1 MGESRTIR
9 VAVLGY
15 GAIGARV
22 SKSLDSGEVAG
33 AILAG
38 IITSS
43 PERAASRGYRVITV
57 HEALTDCDLVVECA
71 TGARLRSLGPKLI
84 QGGVDLLPA
93 SLGALAEPNL
103 RKAIMEAGPGRC
115 YLTAGAIGGLDIL
128 GAAAANHGLDSV
140 SLTSTKL
147 ASTLVQPWMSHEQ
160 AERLRNTDKP
170 FALFDGSVQE
180 AIKLF
185 PASLNVGV
193 AIAAAT
199 GMWEEVRVQLV
210 ADPRA
215 ILTNHRIRASG
226 SSGSTTSRLPTSR
239 SPTPPLQAPWSLP
252 HYFEASAALR
262 GHLAHL
268 YDAHLTQ
275 TVQPLSDYRNG
286 LRAYYRVCGNRAR
299 NVSMP
304 C

>member
-22 SKSLDSGEVAG
+22 SEALASGKVAG

-38 IITSS
+38 VITSS
-43 PERAASRGYRVITV
+43 PERATSRGYRVITV
-57 HEALTDCDLVVECA
+57 DEALTESDLVVECA

-103 RKAIMEAGPGRC
+103 RHAIIEAGPGRC

-128 GAAAANHGLDSV
+128 GAAAANGGLERI
-140 SLTSTKL
+140 SLSSTKL

-160 AERLRNTDKP
+160 AERLRTTSEA
-170 FALFDGSVQE
+170 FTLFDGSVHE
-180 AIKLF
+180 AIELF

-193 AIAAAT
+193 ALAAAT
-199 GMWEEVRVQLV
+199 GMWDKVRVQLV
-210 ADPRA
+210 ADPQA
-215 ILTNHRIRASG
+215 ILTNHRVRAAG
-226 SSGSTTSRLPTSR
+226 SSGEYDFSITNKPLPDSPTTS
-239 SPTPPLQAPWSLP
+239 AVV
-252 HYFEASAALR
+252 SAALLR
-262 GHLAHL
+262 G
-268 YDAHLTQ
+268 
-275 TVQPLSDYRNG
+275 VSRI
-286 LRAYYRVCGNRAR
+286 AR
-299 NVSMP
+299 PSGTFV
-304 C
+304 